1 MTDLAI
7 GTLNEVDAVMFMVN
21 ATEKLGRGDQFILE
35 HLKSVKQPV
44 FLVINKI
51 DLITKEEL
59 LTVIATFRDQHDFAG
74 IIPISAMTGENI
86 DTLLSVIKEE
96 LPEGP
101 QFYPS
106 DHITDHPE
114 RFIIS
119 ELIRESI
126 AFNT

>member
-1 MTDLAI
+1 
-7 GTLNEVDAVMFMVN
+7 MFMVN

-86 DTLLSVIKEE
+86 DTAADATPRVTADGHEKSLAQVDGGL
-96 LPEGP
+96 
-101 QFYPS
+101 F
-106 DHITDHPE
+106 H
-114 RFIIS
+114 
-119 ELIRESI
+119 ES
-126 AFNT
+126 NYSMCGSRS

>member
-59 LTVIATFRDQHDFAG
+59 FRQLLQH
-74 IIPISAMTGENI
+74 
-86 DTLLSVIKEE
+86 SVINMTLQESF
-96 LPEGP
+96 
-101 QFYPS
+101 QF
-106 DHITDHPE
+106 
-114 RFIIS
+114 
-119 ELIRESI
+119 LQ
-126 AFNT
+126 